1 VSNYSLQYYNGGHYP
16 IPQTAM
22 VVLMEAIKLL
32 ATVIRSKGLSE
43 AKKLARFEKMRVCFS
58 FNEKKIKVICFC
70 NTF

>member
-32 ATVIRSKGLSE
+32 ATVIRSKGKSE
-43 AKKLARFEKMRVCFS
+43 SKSLAVL
-58 FNEKKIKVICFC
+58 KKIRRFFVVSFVR
-70 NTF
+70 